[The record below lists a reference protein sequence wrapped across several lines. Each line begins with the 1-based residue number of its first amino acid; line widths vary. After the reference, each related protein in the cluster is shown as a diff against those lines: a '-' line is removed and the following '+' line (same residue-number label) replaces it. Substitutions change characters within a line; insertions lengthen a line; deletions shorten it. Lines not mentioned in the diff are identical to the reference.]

1 MIPACTVVNVSEQ
14 CSSWLLN
21 LIHAQHATTNTFS
34 ISTKYFNA
42 QVRLQHVT
50 EAAAESCAFTE
61 TEALLLYGGQGT
73 KASLAAA
80 DKVWSRAKEHGPPVC
95 LLIVDSTTEKVDD
108 AATQVSRTDLLAWC
122 LTNQFELVECDET
135 AEEEEE
141 EGELVGKDR
150 IMEALRSHT
159 WSSMEL
165 LEPTDS
171 ASAKRDDTKEEEK
184 MVEASMNS
192 FESLFADL
200 ALMKEKAEG
209 MSAGDRRVYAE
220 QVAMAFYAAMGGS
233 DDDEVEDDGTDD

>member
-1 MIPACTVVNVSEQ
+1 M
-14 CSSWLLN
+14 
-21 LIHAQHATTNTFS
+21 
-34 ISTKYFNA
+34 
-42 QVRLQHVT
+42 
-50 EAAAESCAFTE
+50 
-61 TEALLLYGGQGT
+61 
-73 KASLAAA
+73 
-80 DKVWSRAKEHGPPVC
+80 
-95 LLIVDSTTEKVDD
+95 
-108 AATQVSRTDLLAWC
+108 
-122 LTNQFELVECDET
+122 ECDET
-135 AEEEEE
+135 AEEEE

-171 ASAKRDDTKEEEK
+171 ASPEEKDDDKKQKEEEK
-184 MVEASMNS
+184 KVEASMNS